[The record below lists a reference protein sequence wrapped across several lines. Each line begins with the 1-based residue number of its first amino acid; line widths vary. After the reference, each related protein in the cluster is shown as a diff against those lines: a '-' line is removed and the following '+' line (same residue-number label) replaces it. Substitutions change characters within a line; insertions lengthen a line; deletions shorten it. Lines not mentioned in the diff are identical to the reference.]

1 MLFILE
7 TGRTDQNVT
16 FNQISLPFL
25 FQRDCAPPLAEDVS
39 QKADDLL
46 LAFPFPFPFPIPIS
60 FPFSFSFL
68 FPFPSMTLFN
78 MMYVDGDTPVGSST
92 NQLTHRRAADACCEV
107 LVAKRNRSGRR
118 RIRLRNEDQVVLRV
132 GRH

>member
-1 MLFILE
+1 MLFILG
-7 TGRTDQNVT
+7 TCRTDQNVT

-46 LAFPFPFPFPIPIS
+46 LAFPFPIS

-92 NQLTHRRAADACCEV
+92 NQLTRRRAADACCEV

-118 RIRLRNEDQVVLRV
+118 RIQLRNEDQVVLRV

>member
-1 MLFILE
+1 MLFILG
-7 TGRTDQNVT
+7 TCRTDQNVT

-46 LAFPFPFPFPIPIS
+46 LAFPFRFPIS
-60 FPFSFSFL
+60 FPFSFSFSFL
-68 FPFPSMTLFN
+68 FPSPSMTLFN

>member
-1 MLFILE
+1 MLFILG
-7 TGRTDQNVT
+7 TCRTDQNVT
-16 FNQISLPFL
+16 FNHISLPFL

-46 LAFPFPFPFPIPIS
+46 LAFPFSFPFPIS

-68 FPFPSMTLFN
+68 FPFPSPSMTLFN